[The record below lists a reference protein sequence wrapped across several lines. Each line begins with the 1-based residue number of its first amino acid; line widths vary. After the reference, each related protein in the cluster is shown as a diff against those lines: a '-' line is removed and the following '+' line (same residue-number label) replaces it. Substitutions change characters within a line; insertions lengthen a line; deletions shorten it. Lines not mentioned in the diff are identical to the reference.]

1 MLDYIKVGKIFY
13 NTKRSRGMKR
23 LIVFVARCLCHNQ
36 QMERLHLFF
45 TRDALLAQVAE
56 KNPFVYEQ
64 PTRAF
69 FYNKSTF
76 AERAKLVEQHM
87 DYLAKHLK
95 EDVLIGLYSET
106 PYILWESHDEAG
118 HLRFELTY
126 RPGQRKEGLL
136 SVVLRLDDAD
146 LYQMMFWIAPN
157 KAG

>member
-1 MLDYIKVGKIFY
+1 MLDYIKVGKLFY

-23 LIVFVARCLCHNQ
+23 LVVFVARCLCHNS
-36 QMERLHLFF
+36 QMERLHQFF
-45 TRDALLAQVAE
+45 SRNELLAKIAE
-56 KNPFVYEQ
+56 ANPFVYEQ

-95 EDVLIGLYSET
+95 EDVLLGLYSEK
-106 PYILWESHDEAG
+106 PYILWESHDEG
-118 HLRFELTY
+118 VHLRFELTF

-136 SVVLRLDDAD
+136 SVRP
-146 LYQMMFWIAPN
+146 APR
-157 KAG
+157 